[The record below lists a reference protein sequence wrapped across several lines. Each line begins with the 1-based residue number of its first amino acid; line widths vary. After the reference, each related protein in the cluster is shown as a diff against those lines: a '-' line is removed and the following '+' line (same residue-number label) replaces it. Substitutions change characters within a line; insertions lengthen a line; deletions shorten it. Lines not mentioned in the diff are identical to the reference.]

1 MAVIEEI
8 QFEEMLAGLKEGRLT
23 YLDVRNRSE
32 LDTDGRVVGSVVV
45 PLPEVEEAFMLDAGA
60 FLAKYGFAK
69 PGKEARDVV
78 VTCRS
83 GRRAVAAIEILRSQ
97 GYQSLKLYKGSFLE
111 WVERGGPVVKG

>member
-1 MAVIEEI
+1 
-8 QFEEMLAGLKEGRLT
+8 MLAGLKEGRLT

-45 PLPEVEEAFMLDAGA
+45 PRNLLPRYIWLVDDDLLLLNLVPEVEEAFMLDAGA

-97 GYQSLKLYKGSFLE
+97 GYQSLK
-111 WVERGGPVVKG
+111 